1 DGKTFA
7 ANVLNPPPRDFTSAA
22 SQKKLT
28 RERMI
33 RSATEGRPGTAMMP
47 WKSVLTPADIR
58 AVVHYIRQ
66 ELMHVRP

>member
-1 DGKTFA
+1 
-7 ANVLNPPPRDFTSAA
+7 
-22 SQKKLT
+22 
-28 RERMI
+28 MI